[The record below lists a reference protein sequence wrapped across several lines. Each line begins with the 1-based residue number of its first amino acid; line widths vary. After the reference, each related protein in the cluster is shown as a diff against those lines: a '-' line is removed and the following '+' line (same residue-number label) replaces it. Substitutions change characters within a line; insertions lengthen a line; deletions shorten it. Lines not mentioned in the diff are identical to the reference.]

1 MNRYNLINHY
11 LSTSFLCSCSI
22 TFSWTLANECHFS
35 IESIRFFHPESDLR
49 QFAEKKYFFWK
60 LHYKTIMFQIKV
72 HLRHNKINVYP
83 KIFKTK
89 KNCTFLTKSCFF
101 YCVDHFKDTFE
112 LHHLILRC
120 LKYISKFFQA
130 DRSIFW
136 HDIKSKLY
144 TGSNWP
150 RVFLLFLLIEKN
162 RCVLRGLSM
171 QIEHLIF
178 SQSRFL
184 KFYIFI
190 TLDQW

>member
-101 YCVDHFKDTFE
+101 LLCRSFQRHFRTTSLDSTLFKV
-112 LHHLILRC
+112 HL
-120 LKYISKFFQA
+120 
-130 DRSIFW
+130 
-136 HDIKSKLY
+136 
-144 TGSNWP
+144 
-150 RVFLLFLLIEKN
+150 E
-162 RCVLRGLSM
+162 
-171 QIEHLIF
+171 IF
-178 SQSRFL
+178 SSWSE
-184 KFYIFI
+184 YILTWYKVKTI
-190 TLDQW
+190 HRVKSTSSVLTVLVDWKK